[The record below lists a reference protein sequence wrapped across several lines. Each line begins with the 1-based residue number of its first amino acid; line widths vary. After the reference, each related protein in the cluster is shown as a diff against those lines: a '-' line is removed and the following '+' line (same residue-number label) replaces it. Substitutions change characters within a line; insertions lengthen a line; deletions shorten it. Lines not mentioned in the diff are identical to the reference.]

1 MTATKRPAKKA
12 APKAAPRKTAARKT
26 VEAVPDPGG
35 PPLDA
40 VATPPKAPRKRT
52 PNTRRRGATAP
63 PGPADLVKLR
73 EREMMA
79 LGLAAAGVNDWDK
92 IAEMAGFETRAGA
105 WKAVQ
110 RVLNRQEFAAVA
122 DYRRLIGYR
131 YEQVLR
137 ANWESTIARDE
148 SLAKDKATPR
158 VLRALEGLRR
168 VFGVDL
174 EAEKLAEALRIPADP
189 VERQADLAG
198 IRDELRGLKV
208 VGGTDVD

>member
-1 MTATKRPAKKA
+1 MTTTKRPAKKA
-12 APKAAPRKTAARKT
+12 APRKTTARKT
-26 VEAVPDPGG
+26 VKAVPDPDG

-110 RVLNRQEFAAVA
+110 RVLHRQEFAAVA
-122 DYRRLIGYR
+122 DYRRLIGFR

-137 ANWESTIARDE
+137 ANWEATIARDE
-148 SLAKDKATPR
+148 SPAKDKATPR

-208 VGGTDVD
+208 VGGTDID